1 MVYLAEDR
9 YGKSRVRLMKVIRN
23 GSTNEL
29 KDWTLSVLFR
39 GQFDKC
45 FIAGDNSMI
54 LPTDTMK
61 NTVYSIARRSS
72 ATSMEAFA
80 AELAQYF
87 LENNSQ
93 VSEVR
98 VDVSEKS
105 WTHVP
110 VDGHQHPTTFL
121 QRDQELQTTR
131 IILPRGASVTTVSG
145 FTNLV
150 ILKTAGSRFEGFIK
164 DKLTTLR
171 ETDDRLFG
179 TEIACRWTYAAN
191 EFDFE
196 AARVKIRQAILKK
209 FAEHHSLS
217 VQHTLFAV
225 GEAVLEQNP
234 GVEMI
239 TLEMPNRH
247 CLLVDLSVFGQDNP
261 NEIFVPTDE
270 PHGYIEATVRR

>member
-1 MVYLAEDR
+1 MVHLAGDR
-9 YGKSRVRLMKVIRN
+9 YGKLRVRLMKVIRN

-29 KDWTLSVLFR
+29 KDWTLSVLFK
-39 GQFDKC
+39 GEFDKC

-98 VDVSEKS
+98 IDVSEKS
-105 WTHVP
+105 WTHVA
-110 VDGHQHPTTFL
+110 VDGHQHPSTFL

-131 IILPRGASVTTVSG
+131 ITLPREAPVTRVSG
-145 FTNLV
+145 LKNLV
-150 ILKTAGSRFEGFIK
+150 ILKTADSGFEGFIK

-179 TEIACRWTYAAN
+179 TEIACRWTYTAN
-191 EFDFE
+191 DCDFE
-196 AARVKIRQAILKK
+196 AARVKIRQTIMKK

-225 GEAVLEQNP
+225 AEAVLEQNP
-234 GVEMI
+234 GVELI